1 MGTCCSTDNDQDP
14 NADNN
19 AKLSDPLLAAQEA
32 AETATGAAALQS
44 AVATGDLSASAQ
56 AAMNLAASAA
66 ALRNARG
73 KGKQVAAAQDLAA
86 AAEAAAARIEAD
98 EHSPMADVMVGMAK
112 AATKIKLLAKVA
124 PLVPIVGPTAGG
136 ILLGLA
142 RVCEAAARYRK
153 QGKAAR

>member
-32 AETATGAAALQS
+32 ADTATGAAALQS

-66 ALRNARG
+66 ALRWARENARRHG
-73 KGKQVAAAQDLAA
+73 VG
-86 AAEAAAARIEAD
+86 ARVE
-98 EHSPMADVMVGMAK
+98 
-112 AATKIKLLAKVA
+112 T
-124 PLVPIVGPTAGG
+124 
-136 ILLGLA
+136 LLGSWERFPSGDA
-142 RVCEAAARYRK
+142 NEVRRRVRVLNPTVRTHGA
-153 QGKAAR
+153 